1 MNKSKRIA
9 VSSRAVILTTL
20 FVVLPYFVAYA
31 NYPYVRLAPSEL
43 IVKAALTFFF
53 PAAIV
58 GFCLGYYGAS
68 KVKEEKRLAVI
79 LAIFG
84 LILYV
89 AIFAR
94 FSLEII

>member
-9 VSSRAVILTTL
+9 VSARAVVLTVL
-20 FVVLPYFVAYA
+20 FAVLPYFVAYSQ
-31 NYPYVRLAPSEL
+31 YPYVRLAPSEL
-43 IVKAALTFFF
+43 ILKAALTFFF

-68 KVKEEKRLAVI
+68 KVKEEKRLAII

-89 AIFAR
+89 AIFTR